1 VRARGTKSGGR
12 ELGTRNRLDSK
23 MAYVFTQV
31 LCACVHN
38 SYIDRDFF
46 IFVKKKGEKPN
57 SFHLVPRI
65 Q

>member
-46 IFVKKKGEKPN
+46 IFVKKKGGKT
-57 SFHLVPRI
+57 
-65 Q
+65 